1 MKKFWSIFTVAL
13 VALSAVSCGNIFE
26 DEATIKSESLS
37 FVVNIDNT
45 RTALEQDEKGWNT
58 VWVGD
63 ETLVVTSGDNTFN
76 FTNTVENKNKFTC
89 EAVGVRSLIGSPAK
103 VYYNN
108 VINSAAGAA
117 GMSLTG
123 ATEAFSESVAIELSA
138 VNAFLKLT
146 SAEDVTLTL
155 STASFGDGE
164 KGINSIV
171 VKGESVLVPVCAAKD
186 VTLTAT
192 IADVVVKEAVLTFEN
207 NKIYNLGTLEA
218 APATINASFNAVDG
232 LMDPS
237 MHSMPGVYLLNLAN
251 TATNDFAMLL
261 FYDNSNPFIALYGE
275 YPVAAGMLG
284 GEFETPCLI
293 ADPMYCQ
300 LMIGGETYFPVSGSI
315 NVITEMP
322 SKDNNGLE
330 FNMVVEDA
338 AGKQYNLVGD
348 VDNNMIGA
356 IGYGPSYIDFNLVG
370 WGYKHFEA
378 SYDENNANIVKLKS
392 SGYSGDFVM
401 ELATENGDIT
411 SGAFSVLNGTLSGY
425 YFDALDAADYV
436 FDGGQI
442 SFEKGETENDYILF
456 VSTRA
461 GDWTMGGKYKIV
473 APENG
478 YEITINFPVAE
489 PVLSEY
495 GVVGSFQGWD
505 VANPVKMYSAADGWD
520 VATGVEL
527 YKDDEIKI
535 VKGTTWDVSFGP
547 SEASVLAVDAEHT
560 LVSAN
565 SQNVKIAKNGKFDV
579 YFNATSKKF
588 KYTCTEEYTDLNV
601 TITVDNKAN
610 WSPLYIILKD
620 GENLITPAEGALVEN
635 NKYTI
640 SGDYIGSSLTYQFVS
655 GDKQSDPAFVTISKN
670 GATVTLEENVV
681 KLYFQ
686 LDTANAKQWW
696 GNTSK
701 IHVWNTNTSFDTSW
715 PGTTMTSE
723 GNYTWSVVVPSE
735 LVGKTINFLVHN
747 GNGWQ
752 SKDSKVTIKAEGVT
766 VTGSSIGIN

>member
-13 VALSAVSCGNIFE
+13 VALSAVSCGNNFE

-37 FVVNIDNT
+37 FIVNIDNT
-45 RTALEQDEKGWNT
+45 RTALEQTEKGWNT
-58 VWVGD
+58 VWVGN

-171 VKGESVLVPVCAAKD
+171 VKGEDVLVPVGAAKD

-192 IADVVVKEAVLTFEN
+192 IADVVVKEAVLTLEN

-218 APATINASFNAVDG
+218 AP
-232 LMDPS
+232 
-237 MHSMPGVYLLNLAN
+237 
-251 TATNDFAMLL
+251 
-261 FYDNSNPFIALYGE
+261 
-275 YPVAAGMLG
+275 
-284 GEFETPCLI
+284 
-293 ADPMYCQ
+293 
-300 LMIGGETYFPVSGSI
+300 
-315 NVITEMP
+315 
-322 SKDNNGLE
+322 
-330 FNMVVEDA
+330 VV
-338 AGKQYNLVGD
+338 
-348 VDNNMIGA
+348 
-356 IGYGPSYIDFNLVG
+356 
-370 WGYKHFEA
+370 
-378 SYDENNANIVKLKS
+378 
-392 SGYSGDFVM
+392 
-401 ELATENGDIT
+401 
-411 SGAFSVLNGTLSGY
+411 
-425 YFDALDAADYV
+425 
-436 FDGGQI
+436 
-442 SFEKGETENDYILF
+442 
-456 VSTRA
+456 
-461 GDWTMGGKYKIV
+461 
-473 APENG
+473 
-478 YEITINFPVAE
+478 
-489 PVLSEY
+489 SEY

-635 NKYTI
+635 NKYSI

-655 GDKQSDPAFVTISKN
+655 GDKKSDPAFVTISKN
-670 GATVTLEENVV
+670 GATVTLEETVV

-766 VTGSSIGIN
+766 VTGSSIGVN